1 MSRVAPSSRSP
12 APGPP
17 RLRSA
22 TTERRCVHTTCR
34 FAGLVSA
41 SALRSVHTPITEQR
55 LEFWRDEELSK
66 PGRCPAL
73 RAPQSARATRRVC
86 QTADAVSVLAW
97 RDAFFISQAECTHE
111 CVGGMQ
117 YTPNTENRCIT

>member
-73 RAPQSARATRRVC
+73 RAPQSARVWTRLPDRRRRVGPG
-86 QTADAVSVLAW
+86 V
-97 RDAFFISQAECTHE
+97 E
-111 CVGGMQ
+111 
-117 YTPNTENRCIT
+117 RCILHKSGRMHT

>member
-1 MSRVAPSSRSP
+1 MSRVAPSSP
-12 APGPP
+12 APGPH

-22 TTERRCVHTTCR
+22 TERRCVHTTCR

-73 RAPQSARATRRVC
+73 RRTAVRLRRTRD
-86 QTADAVSVLAW
+86 QTPCRSW
-97 RDAFFISQAECTHE
+97 RGEMHSS
-111 CVGGMQ
+111 
-117 YTPNTENRCIT
+117 

>member
-55 LEFWRDEELSK
+55 LEFWRDEKLSK

-73 RAPQSARATRRVC
+73 C
-86 QTADAVSVLAW
+86 TA
-97 RDAFFISQAECTHE
+97 
-111 CVGGMQ
+111 
-117 YTPNTENRCIT
+117 

>member
-66 PGRCPAL
+66 PGRCAHTRDASRPD
-73 RAPQSARATRRVC
+73 RRRRVGPG
-86 QTADAVSVLAW
+86 V
-97 RDAFFISQAECTHE
+97 E
-111 CVGGMQ
+111 
-117 YTPNTENRCIT
+117 RCILHKSGQMHT

>member
-1 MSRVAPSSRSP
+1 MSRVAPSSP

-55 LEFWRDEELSK
+55 LEFWRDKKLSK

-73 RAPQSARATRRVC
+73 CTAYGRARATRR
-86 QTADAVSVLAW
+86 
-97 RDAFFISQAECTHE
+97 R
-111 CVGGMQ
+111 VGPGV
-117 YTPNTENRCIT
+117 ERCILHKSGQMHT

>member
-1 MSRVAPSSRSP
+1 MSRVAPSSP
-12 APGPP
+12 APGP

-22 TTERRCVHTTCR
+22 TERRCVHTTCR

-73 RAPQSARATRRVC
+73 RAPCDARRDHRPDRRRRVGPG
-86 QTADAVSVLAW
+86 V
-97 RDAFFISQAECTHE
+97 E
-111 CVGGMQ
+111 
-117 YTPNTENRCIT
+117 RCILHKSGQMHT